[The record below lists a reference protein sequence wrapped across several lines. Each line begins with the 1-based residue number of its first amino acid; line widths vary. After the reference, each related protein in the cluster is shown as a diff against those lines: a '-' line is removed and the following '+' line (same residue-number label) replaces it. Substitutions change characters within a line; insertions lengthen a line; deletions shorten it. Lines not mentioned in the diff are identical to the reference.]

1 MSNYTFN
8 PEYPTNDWNSFFK
21 TNESTL
27 DTLWNEIEQ
36 KDQKL
41 LGMFKI
47 YPSSEKVY
55 RAFELCSLK
64 DTRVVILGQD
74 CYHGQGQANGLCFSV
89 DSNIAAPP
97 SLKNIITEM
106 SNDGYIRSNSDF
118 SGLASQ
124 GVLFLN
130 SALTV
135 LEGQPESHIK
145 LWVKFTDS
153 IIKSISDEKEHVV
166 FILWGNYAI
175 DKQKLIDHKKH
186 YIITGKHPSPL
197 SANRGGFFGGNY
209 FSKTNTYLE
218 NTEQTPIDWTL

>member
-1 MSNYTFN
+1 MSNYIFN
-8 PEYPTNDWNSFFK
+8 PEYPNNDWNNFFK
-21 TNESTL
+21 TNKLTL

-41 LGMFKI
+41 LGMFEI
-47 YPSSEKVY
+47 YPLSEKVY
-55 RAFELCSLK
+55 RAFQLCCLK
-64 DTRVVILGQD
+64 DTRVVIIGQD
-74 CYHGQGQANGLCFSV
+74 CYHGKGQANGLCFSV
-89 DSNIAAPP
+89 DSNIANPP

-106 SNDGYIRSNSDF
+106 SNDGYSRTSSDF

-153 IIKSISDEKEHVV
+153 VIKTISNEKEHVV

-175 DKQKLIDHKKH
+175 DKQKLVDPKKH
-186 YIITGKHPSPL
+186 CIITGKHPSPL

-209 FSKTNTYLE
+209 FSKTNRYLE
-218 NTEQTPIDWTL
+218 QTSQKPIDWSL